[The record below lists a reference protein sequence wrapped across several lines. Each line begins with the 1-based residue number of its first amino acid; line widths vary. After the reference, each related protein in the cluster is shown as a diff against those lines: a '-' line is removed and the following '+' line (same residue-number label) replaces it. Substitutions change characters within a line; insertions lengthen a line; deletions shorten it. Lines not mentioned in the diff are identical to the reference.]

1 MDGGREN
8 KAGGALETE
17 LCVGYKLP
25 VFCFRETIPELIQ
38 AWMAS
43 GDRGRRGKGKREP
56 RRTDSLFFPFR
67 LV

>member
-8 KAGGALETE
+8 KAGEALETE

-43 GDRGRRGKGKREP
+43 GDREKGGKGKRAAENKL
-56 RRTDSLFFPFR
+56 SSFHFA
-67 LV
+67 